1 MLRWDLMMELK
12 FWDCWTL
19 LVYSKS
25 SNDLY
30 RADGLRAINN
40 ANVPKLDIIRKDI
53 IALFKKEALS
63 ITMEKNLFE
72 THFLDVTFN
81 FAKKVKIFWKAKN
94 TPLYTNVF
102 SIHPPITMKQFPK
115 MINKRI
121 ADLSCNNKELHKVES
136 TDESAP
142 KDKGLFSSMS
152 YDNSNTQSAQRNRNR
167 KVNGS
172 TSR

>member
-12 FWDCWTL
+12 FRDCWTL

-30 RADGLRAINN
+30 RDDGLRAINN

-81 FAKKVKIFWKAKN
+81 FAKKVKIF
-94 TPLYTNVF
+94 
-102 SIHPPITMKQFPK
+102 
-115 MINKRI
+115 
-121 ADLSCNNKELHKVES
+121 
-136 TDESAP
+136 
-142 KDKGLFSSMS
+142 
-152 YDNSNTQSAQRNRNR
+152 
-167 KVNGS
+167 
-172 TSR
+172 